1 MLALRG
7 WESRE
12 LGEQGG
18 GQMAWGAEAVPIA
31 KPGLRAA
38 CGGAEPGLLKEILEC
53 FSCGVLIAGL
63 ESD

>member
-1 MLALRG
+1 MALG
-7 WESRE
+7 
-12 LGEQGG
+12 GEAG
-18 GQMAWGAEAVPIA
+18 PIA